1 MRANQSFQFANLASH
16 PGTTNFRGSIGRK
29 ANPKRHLETD
39 KKLAKIRKL
48 RAHLVE
54 THFIH
59 DRLDLRRCLRKERD
73 RPLHIVET
81 RGPGNELEN
90 PSRVSSSHARMTRHK
105 LLAGREIQ
113 RIPVLADTPAF

>member
-54 THFIH
+54 THLID
-59 DRLDLRRCLRKERD
+59 DRLDLRGCLRTERD

-81 RGPGNELEN
+81 RGAGNELDDP
-90 PSRVSSSHARMTRHK
+90 PSVSPSHARMTSHK
-105 LLAGREIQ
+105 FLSARKIQ
-113 RIPVLADTPAF
+113 R